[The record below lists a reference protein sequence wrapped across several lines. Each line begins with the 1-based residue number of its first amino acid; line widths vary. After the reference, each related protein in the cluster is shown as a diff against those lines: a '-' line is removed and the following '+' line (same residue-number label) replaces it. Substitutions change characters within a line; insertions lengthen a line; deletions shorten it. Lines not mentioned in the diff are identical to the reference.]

1 MIDGQHI
8 SEEDL
13 ALFAMGSFDDAR
25 DAAELAALKA
35 HLSGCAPCR
44 KSLAGISGDLA
55 LLALS
60 VDQHSLPTGASER
73 FMQRIA
79 AEPRTSTG
87 PLPSNVAGADS
98 AESFAPPG
106 MANGAAASAGA
117 STVRSPLPFVPP
129 TARRPLLTALP
140 WMLAAAMFAA
150 AAYLG
155 SEVSQLKSSRDQA
168 RSEAVKLAVEADRA
182 KEVLEV
188 LTAPAAQ
195 QVMLTEGKPTP
206 APMGRTSYMPSKGAL
221 VFTAT
226 HMPSLPATKAYELWV
241 IPANG
246 HPPMAAGTFRPDEQ
260 GTASV
265 VLPPLPIGIPAK
277 AFGVTIERAEG
288 SPVPTSPI
296 IMSGS

>member
-8 SEEDL
+8 PEEDL
-13 ALFAMGSFDDAR
+13 ALYALGAFDEVREAADIAAM
-25 DAAELAALKA
+25 KA
-35 HLSGCAPCR
+35 HLASCGNCNQA
-44 KSLAGISGDLA
+44 LAEVNGDLA

-60 VDQHSLPTGASER
+60 VEQLPLPAGASQRFMERISAEQRPAASPAVHSVPVPDRAATGASLKH
-73 FMQRIA
+73 
-79 AEPRTSTG
+79 P
-87 PLPSNVAGADS
+87 
-98 AESFAPPG
+98 
-106 MANGAAASAGA
+106 NGAVASGGVP
-117 STVRSPLPFVPP
+117 SKTPLPFPA
-129 TARRPLLTALP
+129 TSARSSVSVALP
-140 WMLAAAMFAA
+140 WMLAAAMLAA
-150 AAYLG
+150 AVYLG
-155 SEVSQLKSSRDQA
+155 SEVSQLRASRDLA
-168 RSEAVKLAVEADRA
+168 RAESVRLAVEADRA

-195 QVMLTEGKPTP
+195 QVTLTQGKGTP

-221 VFTAT
+221 VFMAS
-226 HMPSLPATKAYELWV
+226 HMPSLPASKAYELWV

-246 HPPMAAGTFRPDEQ
+246 HAPMPAGTFRPDEQ

-265 VLPPLPIGIPAK
+265 LLPPLPAGIPAK